1 INNIALKNIHLQDV
15 ATLFRVNLNWY
26 PNYSY
31 AQIPAGITNI
41 PDYWRALATPVPREQ
56 GIPRIRDVRLSD
68 IKAVGGKIGFE
79 AAAYEEAPLRDFTFD
94 RLDWDVREAG
104 SIANADNW
112 RFSDCKIDTLDGTG
126 PKVTASRGV
135 VGL

>member
-1 INNIALKNIHLQDV
+1 LKNIHLQDV

-31 AQIPAGITNI
+31 AQIPAGMTDI
-41 PDYWRALATPVPREQ
+41 PDYWRALATPVPHEQ

-104 SIANADNW
+104 SISNADNW
-112 RFSDCKIDTLDGTG
+112 RFRDCRIDTLDGTG
-126 PKVTASRGV
+126 PKVAASRGM

>member
-1 INNIALKNIHLQDV
+1 MTD
-15 ATLFRVNLNWY
+15 
-26 PNYSY
+26 
-31 AQIPAGITNI
+31 I
-41 PDYWRALATPVPREQ
+41 PDYWRALATLVPREQ

-104 SIANADNW
+104 SIANAENW

-126 PKVTASRGV
+126 PKVTASRGM

>member
-1 INNIALKNIHLQDV
+1 M
-15 ATLFRVNLNWY
+15 
-26 PNYSY
+26 
-31 AQIPAGITNI
+31 
-41 PDYWRALATPVPREQ
+41 
-56 GIPRIRDVRLSD
+56 
-68 IKAVGGKIGFE
+68 
-79 AAAYEEAPLRDFTFD
+79 RDFTFD

>member
-1 INNIALKNIHLQDV
+1 M
-15 ATLFRVNLNWY
+15 
-26 PNYSY
+26 
-31 AQIPAGITNI
+31 
-41 PDYWRALATPVPREQ
+41 PREQ

-104 SIANADNW
+104 TIANADNW
-112 RFSDCKIDTLDGTG
+112 RFSDCRIDTLDGTG